1 MYKCIEANVVKEVL
15 LHCISG
21 RNSKIVVRR
30 LGFLV
35 ENGKRQDKV
44 NQSSVMYKYKTSVFP
59 VSEMLPEDAL
69 HLLPFI
75 YGCLLWFFCV

>member
-44 NQSSVMYKYKTSVFP
+44 NQTSVMYKYKKDVEP
-59 VSEMLPEDAL
+59 
-69 HLLPFI
+69 LLNQVLNI
-75 YGCLLWFFCV
+75 RLNCMGKYRASSDG